1 MMKNSEQSTNS
12 QRKLII
18 RKILIKIV
26 AIAILIGCA
35 VYEPYYRAMM
45 VGLLL
50 IIILD
55 M

>member
-1 MMKNSEQSTNS
+1 MKVGDKSTNS
-12 QRKLII
+12 KRKLII
-18 RKILIKIV
+18 RKILIKIAGV
-26 AIAILIGCA
+26 AILIGCA

-50 IIILD
+50 IIISD